1 MPVIPELLT
10 RGGGFPNA
18 AELERRLL
26 AGEALLAESA
36 NHLMQVVDVL
46 ESYGVVL
53 DAYSRNLIYQAEEQF
68 LNPFPIFKFLDGDLS
83 PAKIWRHLIHDRI
96 NFEYAE
102 YCMRTMLWHGTG
114 GLDAYLDGEAFR
126 ASCAAIIQAKTR
138 RDPLLACLNPLFP
151 DFLPEL
157 IRSAATTHALGQF
170 WRVMS
175 DLFLAL
181 AAAERDGAVR
191 SIDAVVDFIQA
202 GLVAAAAQPIT
213 YRVSIGGQPF
223 WVLPPEA
230 GLTFLMDVAV
240 PYVEAVFLRGTP
252 FLGTVSFNA
261 QAGQIPVEQSAF
273 AYGALYADP
282 LPTMGA
288 GIPPSLLMQDMYRHL
303 PSRLHS
309 WYDRQGRGEGDVRVK
324 ICMSFQKAMFCV
336 TNAAIRGTFPH
347 PLATEVAG
355 EQAANRAHAAAWC
368 SRLCRARTDC
378 LDALEEALETA
389 PREAREEAAEE
400 ATEEA
405 AQRAPG
411 DPPFAATG
419 RA

>member
-10 RGGGFPNA
+10 RCGGQPDT
-18 AELERRLL
+18 AELAGRLL
-26 AGEALLAESA
+26 RGETLLANSSE
-36 NHLMQVVDVL
+36 HLVAVVDVL

-53 DAYSRNLIYQAEEQF
+53 DAYSRNLIYQAEQQF
-68 LNPFPIFKFLDGDLS
+68 LNPFPLFKYLDGDHS
-83 PAKIWRHLIHDRI
+83 PAKIWRHLNHDRI

-102 YCMRTMLWHGTG
+102 YCMRAMLWHGTG
-114 GLDAYLDGEAFR
+114 GLDAYLDSSEFQEKC
-126 ASCAAIIQAKTR
+126 SAIIRSKTR
-138 RDPLLACLNPLFP
+138 RDPLLALLNPLFP
-151 DFLPEL
+151 QFLPEL
-157 IRSAATTHALGQF
+157 IRAAATTHALGQF

-181 AAAERDGAVR
+181 AEAEHQGKVS
-191 SIDAVVDFIQA
+191 SIDAVVEMIKD
-202 GLVAAAAQPIT
+202 GLVAAAANPIT
-213 YRVSIGGQPF
+213 YKVEMAGQPF

-230 GLTFLMDVAV
+230 GLTFLTDVAV

-261 QAGQIPVEQSAF
+261 QAQQISSDQSAF

-303 PSRLHS
+303 PDRLHRL
-309 WYDRQGRGEGDVRVK
+309 YQQEGRGEGDVRVK

-347 PLATEVAG
+347 DLGSTEAG
-355 EQAANRAHAAAWC
+355 EQAANQRYAEAWAA
-368 SRLCRARTDC
+368 RLSRARTDC
-378 LDALEEALETA
+378 LDT
-389 PREAREEAAEE
+389 REVGNPTPEWPQGGQA
-400 ATEEA
+400 
-405 AQRAPG
+405 
-411 DPPFAATG
+411 
-419 RA
+419 